1 MKTGYSN
8 RCRPRP
14 GLTVLLLL
22 VMSLAA
28 CSPDRPPT
36 GDLAQGQEPYL
47 RWCASCHGFN
57 GEGKPPTF
65 PPIAGSEWLDL
76 SDQALALIVLY
87 GLRGEIQ
94 VKGETY
100 RGYMPPMQHLSDQD
114 IADIIV
120 FMRSAWTEDEAS
132 IDADGVERL
141 RTIFPGR
148 RPPLEGL
155 DGLLEAVE
163 FVEAQ

>member
-1 MKTGYSN
+1 MKTVYSN
-8 RCRPRP
+8 RCRLRP

-22 VMSLAA
+22 SLAVA
-28 CSPDRPPT
+28 GCSSDLPPA
-36 GDLAQGQEPYL
+36 GEMAQGQEPYL
-47 RWCASCHGFN
+47 RWCASCHGLN

-65 PPIAGSEWLDL
+65 PPIAGSEWLAL
-76 SDQALALIVLY
+76 SDEALALIVLY

-94 VKGETY
+94 VKGQTY

-114 IADIIV
+114 IADILN
-120 FMRSAWTEDEAS
+120 FMRSAWTDDKAS
-132 IDADGVERL
+132 INAEGVERL

-163 FVEAQ
+163 FVESQ